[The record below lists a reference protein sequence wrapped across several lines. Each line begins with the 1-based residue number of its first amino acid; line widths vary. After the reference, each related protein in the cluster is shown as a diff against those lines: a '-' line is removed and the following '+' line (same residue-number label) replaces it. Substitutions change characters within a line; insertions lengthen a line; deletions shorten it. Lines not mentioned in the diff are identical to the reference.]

1 MTGLF
6 GQDAP
11 QPGGEDLA
19 DFDKSLV
26 SRHALGRQ
34 GVRGGENVVH
44 ETVRNQQ

>member
-11 QPGGEDLA
+11 QPAGKDSANVGKPLIG
-19 DFDKSLV
+19 
-26 SRHALGRQ
+26 RHALGRQ
-34 GVRGGENVVH
+34 GVRGRENVVH